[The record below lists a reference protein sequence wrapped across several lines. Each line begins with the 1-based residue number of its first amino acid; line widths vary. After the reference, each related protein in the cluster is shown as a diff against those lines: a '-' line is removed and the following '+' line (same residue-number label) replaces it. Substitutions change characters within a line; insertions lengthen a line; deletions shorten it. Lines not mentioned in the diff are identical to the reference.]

1 MQDEDGREAIDGQ
14 LLGGRLRRLALDAR
28 SHFLHRVARPL
39 WGLESI
45 PRKQTQGSRKIE
57 YCSVCRMGVTL
68 LSRPVANALLD
79 GASRNQ
85 SSG

>member
-14 LLGGRLRRLALDAR
+14 LLGGRLRRLAIGTR
-28 SHFLHRVARPL
+28 SNFLHRITRPL